1 MKKSKRERAPTV
13 IVGVVCENVLI
24 EKDGVVSAIRIVD
37 KLLVRPR
44 DKKASGTIRE
54 KGIVFHGRL
63 LLILRVEQ
71 LKSLTV
77 KIQLQGP
84 EGEVLFEWE
93 HPTKIAEGQSK
104 ININVELNLGL
115 KSEGHYVFKIT
126 TPTQRLIDIPFQLVH
141 LPPADEAS

>member
-1 MKKSKRERAPTV
+1 MSSLKKTA
-13 IVGVVCENVLI
+13 L
-24 EKDGVVSAIRIVD
+24 SARYGS
-37 KLLVRPR
+37 LT
-44 DKKASGTIRE
+44 SSSTIRE

-71 LKSLTV
+71 LKSLTI